1 MDVPVS
7 NSNERA
13 LRASHLF
20 GRFGEAL
27 VRRIAT
33 GTSRRQLVRGDYLW
47 RAGEPARAFVVIA
60 SGLVKITRSGGEAG
74 EDEAIIALFGPHES
88 VGTAAALERTKY
100 PADAVVA
107 SETAEVLWVDSEPV
121 LQARQEDPAVG
132 AALSGSLLEH
142 THALQEKIRI
152 MTAGSVPR
160 RLAVLFQHLCERFG
174 DEMEGGVTFVP
185 VVLSRIEL
193 SHMVGARVETTI
205 RTLSRWRKLG
215 MIETTKTGFEV
226 RDLDALRAVASGR
239 S

>member
-1 MDVPVS
+1 MDVQVS

-47 RAGEPARAFVVIA
+47 RAGEAARAFVVIA
-60 SGLVKITRSGGEAG
+60 SGLVKITRTGGEAG

-88 VGTAAALERTKY
+88 VGTAAALECTKY

-107 SETAEVLWVDSEPV
+107 SETAEVLWVDSEAV
-121 LQARQEDPAVG
+121 LQARQDPAVG
-132 AALSGSLLEH
+132 AALSSALLEH

-174 DEMEGGVTFVP
+174 DELEGGVTFVP

-226 RDLDALRAVASGR
+226 RDLDSLRAVASGR